1 MCLFDRQSRDAT
13 VCYIFIKISKD
24 SAEVCGKIN
33 VFSCTVKHYHHEMI
47 VVVMFSTKNNPALRS
62 PRPRI

>member
-1 MCLFDRQSRDAT
+1 MQDEA
-13 VCYIFIKISKD
+13 CYIFIKISKD

-47 VVVMFSTKNNPALRS
+47 QFFNPSYQTYERPSMNYVLTYSTKKS
-62 PRPRI
+62 